1 MSMKMYKCPECGI
14 YTLEDKCP
22 KCSGDLKVIYPP
34 KFSIEDKYGKYRR
47 ILKKEIRDKNESH

>member
-1 MSMKMYKCPECGI
+1 MHKCPECGI

-22 KCSGDLKVIYPP
+22 KFDGDLKVIYPP

-47 ILKKEIRDKNESH
+47 ILKKELREKNESR

>member
-1 MSMKMYKCPECGI
+1 MHKCPDCGI

-22 KCSGDLKVIYPP
+22 KCKGELKVIYPP

-47 ILKKEIRDKNESH
+47 ILKKELRSKNESY